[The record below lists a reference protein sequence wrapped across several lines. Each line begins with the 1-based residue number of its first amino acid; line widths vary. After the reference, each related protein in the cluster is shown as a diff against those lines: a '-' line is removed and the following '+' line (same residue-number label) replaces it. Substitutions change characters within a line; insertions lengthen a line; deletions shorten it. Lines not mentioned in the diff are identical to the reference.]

1 MYKRFLRI
9 LAAAGAT
16 VIGFST
22 LAFPLTALAAG
33 GFQTIKGSNMVEYHG
48 SYDADNFPYERLN
61 AEFTTSPITV
71 DGILEDAYNVSAA
84 SRIDN
89 AKAADDKGYGE
100 EQQQTYGELRA
111 LWDGPVLYLGIS
123 VNDGCVLTST
133 ETTKG
138 GVGNPAVAGVS
149 ETTYISYGGYSFPT
163 TTTRETCD
171 SVAIAVD
178 LFNDRT
184 DYEIDTAGVIV
195 IDALGQLYYYSS
207 SNIPSLGSALGD
219 PNHPEYMNI
228 IKDYAAAPKYD
239 EAGNQIGYNVEIAL
253 QIEDLKPNNGTEVGI
268 DIKINDVNDI
278 VTGYTKEQRP
288 NPDYVPPT
296 TPDPGQTDPGQTDPG
311 QTDPGQ
317 TDPGQTDPGQTDP
330 GQTDPGQTDPG
341 QTDPGQTDPGQ
352 TDPGQTDPGQADP
365 GQTDPSQPD
374 PGQTDPGQ
382 TDPGQT
388 DPGQTDP
395 GQTNP
400 SQTNPGQTDPSQ
412 TDPGQTDPSQTD
424 PTTPDPATQPGTPT
438 VPEYIEVDVPTYER
452 GIKSSNIF
460 WSHSQDSLYT
470 DFDHEHTKSL
480 DWGVVTLAGWNGTDA
495 FAYSEWRIKKIL
507 DYMNSASFP
516 TGVYTAGSQ
525 ATLDAAKAN
534 AEAIMANSAKDK
546 ATTDQAATELE
557 NAFYGLKWAD
567 TRYPDP
573 SDLPKQITLPNTYKF
588 FGSDRVVKTKEEWE
602 ERSEEILKLAQ
613 FYEYGFK
620 PDYDSMTV
628 TNAEAHKVG
637 DTKYRWSNSQKKWVT
652 NGTYSSPSVSITAN
666 VTVGTKNKDI
676 TFEVSMPTDDK
687 IIASGHEGEKL
698 PIVLSFDGSIASYTN
713 AGIAMIAMPSV
724 VNDTRTNSYAW
735 GARTGTFYDLYP
747 YSRNGEAAL
756 NEVSNEM
763 ASAWSASVVID
774 ALEACAVSEDENI
787 KNAVSDLAIDKLAVT
802 GFSINGKYAFVSAV
816 FDDRI
821 DVCIPGA
828 AGATGPS
835 PWRYVYRGQIYDW
848 DGTRYTNP
856 QVDSYQVAWGTEVMA
871 NSIRHNRV
879 RETELFRHF
888 LTPGHF
894 YAFEDGAYGYGLRL
908 PYDQNDL
915 IATLAT
921 KGRAIVIENTVNDYN
936 DGCTAD
942 CLGAEVA
949 KSVYRNL
956 GYDADKLVK
965 FNLRGLKTDDPH
977 GSDTEQRNRSAAY
990 LNYYFFGTEMDA
1002 DTADYLNTDPYSLNI
1017 SNNKTENP
1025 YNYYWGG
1032 FNTVTGGTGGAAGRD
1047 GWYYYTFPTSSTP
1060 TPQGGQGAPASGS
1073 GSSEQ
1078 TSSGSS
1084 SQSTEASGSSETVAT
1099 PTPVPTKAPETIAPV
1114 VNNTAAV
1121 IPQTRTV
1128 QNDNSNEAT
1137 NNDTEET
1144 ADAAEETKVE
1154 ETVAEEPAQ
1163 SSESSDASETQTVV
1177 NEPQIEEPKSVSTP
1191 KVVAAVAS
1199 GAVVVTGGGA
1209 FAVVQLAKV
1218 GKLGKL
1224 AKLLKFLKK

>member
-48 SYDADNFPYERLN
+48 SYDAANFPYERLN
-61 AEFTTSPITV
+61 AEFTTSAITV
-71 DGILEDAYNVSAA
+71 DGILEDAYNASTA

-89 AKAADDKGYGE
+89 AKAADAKGYGL

-123 VNDGCVLTST
+123 VYDGSVITST
-133 ETTKG
+133 GTKKG
-138 GVGNPAVAGVS
+138 AVGNPAAAGIEVTEGWS
-149 ETTYISYGGYSFPT
+149 KKVKDTA
-163 TTTRETCD
+163 D
-171 SVAIAVD
+171 SVVIAVD
-178 LFNDRT
+178 LYNDKT
-184 DYEIDTAGVIV
+184 DYEIDTAGLIA
-195 IDALGQLYYYSS
+195 IDALGQLYYFSN
-207 SNIPSLGSALGD
+207 SNIPSLGSPLGD

-228 IKDYAAAPKYD
+228 LKGYAAAPMYD
-239 EAGNQIGYNVEIAL
+239 GENNQIGYNVEVAL

-268 DIKINDVNDI
+268 DVKINDVNDI

-330 GQTDPGQTDPG
+330 GQTDPSQTDPG
-341 QTDPGQTDPGQ
+341 QTDPGQTDPSQ
-352 TDPGQTDPGQADP
+352 TN
-365 GQTDPSQPD
+365 
-374 PGQTDPGQ
+374 PGQ

-400 SQTNPGQTDPSQ
+400 GQTDP
-412 TDPGQTDPSQTD
+412 GQTD
-424 PTTPDPATQPGTPT
+424 PTTPDPATQPGAAT
-438 VPEYIEVDVPTYER
+438 VPETIEVDVPTYEN

-460 WSHSQDSLYT
+460 WSHNQDSLYT
-470 DFDHEHTKSL
+470 EYDHEHPKSL
-480 DWGVVTLAGWNGTDA
+480 DWGVVTLTGWNGTDS

-516 TGVYTAGSQ
+516 KGVYTASSQ

-546 ATTDQAATELE
+546 ATTDQVATELE

-602 ERSEEILKLAQ
+602 ERSEEILNLAQ

-620 PDYDSMTV
+620 PEYDSMTV
-628 TNAEAHKVG
+628 TKAEAHKVG
-637 DTKYRWSNSQKKWVT
+637 DTKYRWSNSQQKWVT
-652 NGTYSSPSVSITAN
+652 NGTYSTPSVSITAN

-676 TFEVSMPTDDK
+676 SFEVSMPTDDK
-687 IIASGHEGEKL
+687 IASSGHEGEKL
-698 PIVLSFDGSIASYTN
+698 PIVLSFDGTISAYTN
-713 AGIAMIAMPSV
+713 AGIAIIAMPSV

-735 GARTGTFYDLYP
+735 GTRTGTFYDLYP

-888 LTPGHF
+888 LTPGHY

-965 FNLRGLKTDDPH
+965 FNLRGLKTGDPH

-1144 ADAAEETKVE
+1144 ADEAEETKVE

>member
-9 LAAAGAT
+9 LAAVGAT

-22 LAFPLTALAAG
+22 LAFPLTAFAAG

-48 SYDADNFPYERLN
+48 SYDAANFPYERLN
-61 AEFTTSPITV
+61 AEFTTSAITV
-71 DGILEDAYNVSAA
+71 DGILEDAYNASTA

-89 AKAADDKGYGE
+89 AKAADAKGYGL

-123 VNDGCVLTST
+123 VYDGSVITST
-133 ETTKG
+133 ETKKG
-138 GVGNPAVAGVS
+138 AVGNPAAAGIEVTEGWS
-149 ETTYISYGGYSFPT
+149 KKVKDTA
-163 TTTRETCD
+163 D
-171 SVAIAVD
+171 SVVIAVD
-178 LFNDRT
+178 LYNDKT
-184 DYEIDTAGVIV
+184 DYEIDTAGLVA
-195 IDALGQLYYYSS
+195 IDALGQLYYFSN
-207 SNIPSLGSALGD
+207 SNIPSLGSPLGD

-228 IKDYAAAPKYD
+228 IKGYAAAPMYD
-239 EAGNQIGYNVEIAL
+239 DENKQIGYNVEVAL

-268 DIKINDVNDI
+268 DVKINDVNDI

-296 TPDPGQTDPGQTDPG
+296 TPDLGQTDPGQTDPG

-341 QTDPGQTDPGQ
+341 QTDPGQTDPNQ
-352 TDPGQTDPGQADP
+352 T
-365 GQTDPSQPD
+365 D

-395 GQTNP
+395 GQTD
-400 SQTNPGQTDPSQ
+400 PGQ
-412 TDPGQTDPSQTD
+412 TDPGQTDPGQTD
-424 PTTPDPATQPGTPT
+424 PTTPDPAGQSGAPT
-438 VPEYIEVDVPTYER
+438 VPETIEVDVPTYER

-460 WSHSQDSLYT
+460 WSHNQDSLYT
-470 DFDHEHTKSL
+470 EYDHEHPKSL
-480 DWGVVTLAGWNGTDA
+480 DWGVVTLTGWNGTDS

-516 TGVYTAGSQ
+516 KGVYTASSQ

-546 ATTDQAATELE
+546 TTTDQVATELE

-620 PDYDSMTV
+620 PGAPDNATYSVVYHEIGEQKSRVNSKGQIVYTDWFGNPLGTYTSSAATV
-628 TNAEAHKVG
+628 TMEL
-637 DTKYRWSNSQKKWVT
+637 
-652 NGTYSSPSVSITAN
+652 
-666 VTVGTKNKDI
+666 TVGTVTKNISFDI
-676 TFEVSMPTDDK
+676 AYPTDEQLA
-687 IIASGHEGEKL
+687 ASGNEGKEI
-698 PIVLSFDGSIASYTN
+698 PVVLSFDGSIASYLDK
-713 AGIAMIAMPSV
+713 GIAVVSMPSV
-724 VNDTRTNSYAW
+724 VSDTRTNSYAW
-735 GARTGTFYDLYP
+735 GTRTGTFYELYP
-747 YSRNGEAAL
+747 YHRNGAEAL
-756 NEVSNEM
+756 GEVSNEM
-763 ASAWSASVVID
+763 ASAWAATRVID
-774 ALEACAVSEDENI
+774 ALEALKASSDET
-787 KNAVSDLAIDKLAVT
+787 AARAMAPLDPTKLAVT

-965 FNLRGLKTDDPH
+965 FNLRGLKTGDPH

-1114 VNNTAAV
+1114 VPNTAAV

-1191 KVVAAVAS
+1191 VVVAAVAS